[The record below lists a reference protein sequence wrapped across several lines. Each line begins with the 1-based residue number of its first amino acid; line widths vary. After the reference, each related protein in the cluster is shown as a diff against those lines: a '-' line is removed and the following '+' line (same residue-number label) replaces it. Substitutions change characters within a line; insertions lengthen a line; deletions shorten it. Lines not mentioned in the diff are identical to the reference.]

1 MWCIKGSECTI
12 MGVETIWDIFCRLM
26 PLGIFVITLQAAL
39 HTHGHSLPPFFSH
52 TEIISIVIIIND
64 LKATSALT
72 SEYLLFM
79 MVLSSAGE
87 FF

>member
-1 MWCIKGSECTI
+1 
-12 MGVETIWDIFCRLM
+12 M

-87 FF
+87 FFWMRIQRDHMFLHVLKQWHGQ

>member
-1 MWCIKGSECTI
+1 MAHILQVNAFGHLRNHLTGCTAY
-12 MGVETIWDIFCRLM
+12 TRSF
-26 PLGIFVITLQAAL
+26 FA
-39 HTHGHSLPPFFSH
+39 SLFSH
-52 TEIISIVIIIND
+52 TDIISIVIIIND